1 MTILGWRFTPKLWST
16 IAAAVGIVIF
26 IQLGNWQLSRA
37 EEKESRQERL
47 DLLSREPAVAV
58 PGIPVRIEDFQYRQV
73 EARGEYVPEH
83 TIYLDNK
90 IFQGMAGYQVI
101 TPLRIGK
108 SSMHVLVNRGWAP
121 ANRDRNKLPEVTAPN
136 GEMIV
141 SGLATKATQKTL
153 ELSVEVVSGKVWEN
167 LDLERYRRATGL
179 MLQPV
184 MILQKDDVKDGLV
197 RQWVRPD
204 SGAAKNLGYAFQW
217 FAMALA
223 VLIIY
228 LVLSVKRNRP
238 KEK

>member
-136 GEMIV
+136 GEVIV

-153 ELSVEVVSGKVWEN
+153 ELSGEVVSGKVWEN

>member
-58 PGIPVRIEDFQYRQV
+58 PDIPVRIEDFQYRQV

-136 GEMIV
+136 GEVIV

-153 ELSVEVVSGKVWEN
+153 ELSGEVVSGKVWEN
-167 LDLERYRRATGL
+167 LDLERYRRVTGL

>member
-153 ELSVEVVSGKVWEN
+153 ELSGEVVSGKVWEN

>member
-1 MTILGWRFTPKLWST
+1 MTILGWRFTPRLWST
-16 IAAAVGIVIF
+16 IAATAGIVIF

-58 PGIPVRIEDFQYRQV
+58 PDIPVRIEDFQYRQV
-73 EARGEYVPEH
+73 EARGEYVPLH

-90 IFQGMAGYQVI
+90 IFQGVAGYQVI

-121 ANRDRNKLPEVTAPN
+121 ANRDRNKLPEVPAPI
-136 GEMIV
+136 GEVVV
-141 SGLATKATQKTL
+141 SGLATIATQKTL
-153 ELSVEVVSGKVWEN
+153 ELSALVVSCKVLEN

-179 MLQPV
+179 MMQPV

>member
-1 MTILGWRFTPKLWST
+1 MTILGWRFTPRLWST
-16 IAAAVGIVIF
+16 IAATVGIVIF

-47 DLLSREPAVAV
+47 DLLSREPPVAV
-58 PGIPVRIEDFQYRQV
+58 PDIPVRLEDFQYRQV
-73 EARGEYVPEH
+73 EARGEYVPLH

-108 SSMHVLVNRGWAP
+108 STMHVLVNRGWVP
-121 ANRDRNKLPEVTAPN
+121 ADRDRSKLPEVPAPN
-136 GEMIV
+136 GEVVV
-141 SGLATKATQKTL
+141 SGLATIATQKTL
-153 ELSVEVVSGKVWEN
+153 ELSTEVVSGKVWEN

-228 LVLSVKRNRP
+228 LVLSVKRNLP

>member
-16 IAAAVGIVIF
+16 IAAAVGLVIF

-58 PGIPVRIEDFQYRQV
+58 PDIPVRIEDFQYRQV

-90 IFQGMAGYQVI
+90 IYQGMAGYQVI

-121 ANRDRNKLPEVTAPN
+121 ANRDRNKLPEAPAPN
-136 GEMIV
+136 GEVIV
-141 SGLATKATQKTL
+141 SGLATIATQKTL
-153 ELSVEVVSGKVWEN
+153 ELSADVVAGKVWEN

-184 MILQKDDVKDGLV
+184 MILQKNDVKDGLV

-204 SGAAKNLGYAFQW
+204 SGAATWRRSFP
-217 FAMALA
+217 F
-223 VLIIY
+223 
-228 LVLSVKRNRP
+228 SSRCTRT
-238 KEK
+238 

>member
-1 MTILGWRFTPKLWST
+1 MTILGWRFTPRLWST
-16 IAAAVGIVIF
+16 IAATAGIVIF

-47 DLLSREPAVAV
+47 DLLSREPPVAV
-58 PGIPVRIEDFQYRQV
+58 PDIPVRLEDFQYRQV
-73 EARGEYVPEH
+73 EARGEYAPLH

-121 ANRDRNKLPEVTAPN
+121 ADRDRSKLPEVPAPN
-136 GEMIV
+136 GEVVV
-141 SGLATKATQKTL
+141 SGLATIATQKTL
-153 ELSVEVVSGKVWEN
+153 ELSTEVVSGKVWEN
-167 LDLERYRRATGL
+167 LDLERYQRATGL
-179 MLQPV
+179 TLQPV

-197 RQWVRPD
+197 RQWGRPD

-228 LVLSVKRNRP
+228 LVLSVKRNLP